1 MGLVE
6 SVQSVLWARRRQ
18 PDDVVYGVGL
28 AHERFAPD
36 ELLRQAEVAEE
47 AGFDII
53 CCSDHLTPWWTDG
66 EPAPANSGNAWVW
79 LGAVANATKEASLG
93 TAVTGVIHRYNPVV
107 LAQQIATLEILA
119 PGRAFLGV
127 GSSEAMNEV
136 PAGLDPNNYPSIGE
150 QIERMEESVSIIRRL
165 LDGETVTHEGKYF
178 KTYNAKLYSLP
189 ERRPPIYMSAFGEQ
203 AAEVAGRVADGVWTL
218 ADPRQAPAV
227 IAGYRRGAEQAG
239 REPGE
244 IILQGV
250 FSWAEDDDA
259 ALENSKEWKATMP
272 QEHYIDPIYD
282 PAEIQRNGQE
292 ISDAMFKAMA
302 CVSSDPKD
310 HVRRVKMIREMGAT
324 AVVMMNTS
332 AADPD
337 GALRMYGEHVLP
349 AVRG

>member
-18 PDDVVYGVGL
+18 PDDVVYGVALG
-28 AHERFAPD
+28 HERFSPS
-36 ELLRQAEVAEE
+36 ELLSQAQVAEE
-47 AGFDII
+47 AGFDIV
-53 CCSDHLTPWWTDG
+53 CCSDHLTPWWT
-66 EPAPANSGNAWVW
+66 EELAPNNSGNAWVW
-79 LGAVANATKEASLG
+79 LGAGSQVTKEPSIG

-136 PAGLDPNNYPSIGE
+136 KAGLDTNNYPSIGE
-150 QIERMEESVSIIRRL
+150 QIERMEESVTIIRRL
-165 LDGETVTHEGKYF
+165 LDGETVSYDGKYW
-178 KTYNAKLYSLP
+178 KTHKAKLYSLP

-218 ADPRQAPAV
+218 GDPRQAPAV
-227 IAGYRRGAEQAG
+227 IAGYRRGAEEAG

-244 IILQGV
+244 VILQGM
-250 FSWAEDDDA
+250 FSWAEDDDTA
-259 ALENSKEWKATMP
+259 YESSKEWKGT
-272 QEHYIDPIYD
+272 QVDEHYIEPIYD
-282 PAEIQRNGQE
+282 PAEIQKNGE
-292 ISDAMFKAMA
+292 DVSDMMWKAA
-302 CVSSDPKD
+302 GAISSDPKS
-310 HVRRVKMIREMGAT
+310 HVRMVKMIREMGAT

-332 AADPD
+332 GADPE